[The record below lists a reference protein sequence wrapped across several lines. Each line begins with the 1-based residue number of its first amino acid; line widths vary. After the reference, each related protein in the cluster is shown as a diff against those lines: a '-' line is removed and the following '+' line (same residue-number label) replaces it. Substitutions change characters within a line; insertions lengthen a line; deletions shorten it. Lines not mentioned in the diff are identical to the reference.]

1 MADTANKVW
10 DVSEAGPQ
18 VAGSPSLGEPLP
30 RHQHPVWRPP
40 WFLPPGFSVFLLH
53 RGTCDPTPSNS
64 HLFRESGLSVRKALG
79 WRIQAYGVPALT
91 LREEA
96 GASPVS

>member
-1 MADTANKVW
+1 MTLADTANKVW
-10 DVSEAGPQ
+10 DVSEEGPQ

-30 RHQHPVWRPP
+30 RHQHPPSL
-40 WFLPPGFSVFLLH
+40 LPPGFSVFLLH
-53 RGTCDPTPSNS
+53 RGTCDRTPSNS

-79 WRIQAYGVPALT
+79 WRIQACGVPALT